1 VRTLVLHIGA
11 PKTGTT
17 AIQSFLTRNQR
28 LLETGYDISI
38 PKPLSYSRAARMH
51 VYATQKVSPR
61 KRAKL
66 GVKSLD
72 EFSREY
78 EAQISALADSMRTPT
93 AICSNELLFG
103 LKKRDVHRLKHV
115 LSSVSSSF
123 HVILYLRRQD
133 LLETAAY
140 LQAYKG
146 GYDQIEAFDAVL
158 KRRRPGY
165 STVIRTW
172 STAFGRNNVR
182 TFLYD
187 DIMREEN
194 DIIGQFMRALG
205 VDDLS
210 NFSPAVRNNVS
221 WGLHQAY
228 AASAIRR
235 GCKDAPLERIMA
247 FVETI
252 EPGPRYPVR
261 RAEAL
266 AFYRSFAK
274 ENETVRARYFPD
286 KTSLFEE
293 DFSMYPEDFEIDAAK
308 SEYSATELLR
318 RYNADQPVGSK
329 WWQAGVAQSP
339 RVGKKNRT

>member
-28 LLETGYDISI
+28 LLETEYDISI
-38 PKPLSYSRAARMH
+38 PNPLSYSRAARMY
-51 VYATQKVSPR
+51 VYATQKMSPR

-66 GVKSLD
+66 RVKSLD
-72 EFSREY
+72 EFNREY
-78 EAQISALADSMRTPT
+78 EEQISDLADSVRAPT

-103 LKKRDVHRLKHV
+103 LRKPDVERLKHI
-115 LSSVSSSF
+115 LSSVFSSF

-146 GYDQIEAFDAVL
+146 GYDRIGAFKAVL

-172 STAFGRNNVR
+172 STALGSENVR

-187 DIMREEN
+187 DIMRQDR
-194 DIIGQFMRALG
+194 DIIGHFMRALG
-205 VDDLS
+205 VDDIS
-210 NFSPAVRNNVS
+210 EFSPAVRNNVS

-228 AASAIRR
+228 AASAIRQ
-235 GCKDAPLERIMA
+235 GCKDAPFERIKA

-261 RAEAL
+261 RAEAE
-266 AFYRSFAK
+266 AFYRSFAE
-274 ENETVRARYFPD
+274 ENEIIRARYFPE

-293 DFSMYPEDFEIDAAK
+293 DFSMYPETFEIEAAK
-308 SEYSATELLR
+308 SKYSATELLR
-318 RYNADQPVGSK
+318 QYNAGKP
-329 WWQAGVAQSP
+329 AG
-339 RVGKKNRT
+339 